1 MQFSFEFQ
9 STQFHAF
16 PLIILSLSLSLCA
29 RAHEPMLCVL
39 THMIA
44 ESDFEEVGKA

>member
-16 PLIILSLSLSLCA
+16 PLIILSLSVCA